1 MVVTGPVSEDGLQK
15 CSLSNSCARNG
26 IQRIFPYPVYAPS
39 LKIPRGMGF
48 QIFLMFSFI
57 LSHSLEIL
65 VVPWL
70 TW

>member
-26 IQRIFPYPVYAPS
+26 IYAPS